1 MRNFSKSI
9 LKYYPVVFLY
19 GLLSNGNNNLLLCSY
34 ILNFYGDNNWLMG
47 TQFNVLIFLSF
58 IIIKLL
64 LSKKEL
70 NNSYLNDYLI
80 LKYLF
85 GYNNYKTIKNQLIT
99 NLTIFYNK
107 ILFFIYNFKNYN
119 YFKLFFNNL
128 NIWRPL
134 FKKYS
139 YFGYYRIH
147 RSTWSSIR
155 TEEFNSTNQLK

>member
-1 MRNFSKSI
+1 
-9 LKYYPVVFLY
+9 
-19 GLLSNGNNNLLLCSY
+19 
-34 ILNFYGDNNWLMG
+34 MG

-128 NIWRPL
+128 NI
-134 FKKYS
+134 
-139 YFGYYRIH
+139 
-147 RSTWSSIR
+147 
-155 TEEFNSTNQLK
+155 

>member
-1 MRNFSKSI
+1 
-9 LKYYPVVFLY
+9 
-19 GLLSNGNNNLLLCSY
+19 
-34 ILNFYGDNNWLMG
+34 MG

-119 YFKLFFNNL
+119 YFKLFFKNL
-128 NIWRPL
+128 NI
-134 FKKYS
+134 
-139 YFGYYRIH
+139 
-147 RSTWSSIR
+147 
-155 TEEFNSTNQLK
+155 